1 MLNLRDVETLTIVID
16 FTNVR
21 GYNNRAARHETL
33 WRPTASK

>member
-1 MLNLRDVETLTIVID
+1 LRALETVVIFID

-33 WRPTASK
+33 